1 MSFTKL
7 TTEQLNRLDINDFR
21 ESIKLPLVV
30 VLDNLRSQH
39 NTGSIFR
46 TADAFRIEAIH
57 LCGITAIPPAREIHK
72 TALGATE
79 SVQWKYFETTMESVL
94 QLKNEGYII
103 VGIEQTDKSSM
114 IGDFKAET
122 DKKYA
127 IILGNEVHGISE
139 EVLVLCDLC
148 IEIPQY
154 GTKHSLNVSVSAAIM
169 IWEFFRQ
176 SGYLLDG

>member
-7 TTEQLNRLDINDFR
+7 TTEQLNRLDIKDFR
-21 ESIKLPLVV
+21 NSTKLPLVV

-46 TADAFRIEAIH
+46 TADAFRLEAIH

-79 SVQWKYFETTMESVL
+79 SVQWKYFETTRESVM
-94 QLKNEGYII
+94 QLKDEGYII
-103 VGIEQTDKSSM
+103 VGIEQTDQSKM
-114 IGDFKAET
+114 ISNFKADT

-127 IILGNEVHGISE
+127 IILGNEVHGIGDE
-139 EVLVLCDLC
+139 ALALCDLC

-176 SGYLLDG
+176 TGYLLDS

>member
-1 MSFTKL
+1 M
-7 TTEQLNRLDINDFR
+7 
-21 ESIKLPLVV
+21 

-114 IGDFKAET
+114 IVDFKAET

-139 EVLVLCDLC
+139 EVQIGRAHV
-148 IEIPQY
+148 
-154 GTKHSLNVSVSAAIM
+154 
-169 IWEFFRQ
+169 
-176 SGYLLDG
+176 